1 LDRGKKEIILDDEFF
16 RTITFRLGRSTN
28 LLLDSMSRN
37 LGTTKSG
44 LIISM
49 VRRYLSEKDE
59 VKESILSREDGSSLY
74 AVVGLRIPES
84 LLMSLSKALPQGY
97 PYTVAIRK
105 IVEYYSNDGKL
116 EREGSL
122 CSLSS
127 VPGVTQFR
135 FTSG

>member
-1 LDRGKKEIILDDEFF
+1 MDRGKKEIILDDEFF

-105 IVEYYSNDGKL
+105 IVEYYSNDGKT
-116 EREGSL
+116 GA
-122 CSLSS
+122 
-127 VPGVTQFR
+127 
-135 FTSG
+135 